1 MGVHDWEEKAF
12 NTEFEQALIQVD
24 QLRKIDPSFTIDSL
38 RNMLETAYVHQ
49 GNNWTGRGSVG
60 DISHEAVIAAYQQYL
75 AQWERELG
83 QAAEDSKEAPG
94 GKPS

>member
-12 NTEFEQALIQVD
+12 NTEFEQTLIQVN

-49 GNNWTGRGSVG
+49 GNDWTGRGSVG
-60 DISHEAVIAAYQQYL
+60 DITQEAVIAAYQQYL

-83 QAAEDSKEAPG
+83 ESDGCSG
-94 GKPS
+94 GGTS

>member
-49 GNNWTGRGSVG
+49 GNDWTGRGSVG
-60 DISHEAVIAAYQQYL
+60 DITQEAVIAAYQQYL

-83 QAAEDSKEAPG
+83 ESDGCSG
-94 GKPS
+94 GGTS

>member
-60 DISHEAVIAAYQQYL
+60 DISQEAVIAAYQQYL

-83 QAAEDSKEAPG
+83 RAGEASG
-94 GKPS
+94 GEAGGGSS